1 MANKWKVVVAIS
13 PLRELKSKSILCL
26 FLVKQ
31 KLFSKYT
38 GLTPAPLEVER
49 IFVVRPICGG
59 AWALTF

>member
-1 MANKWKVVVAIS
+1 MAIS

-31 KLFSKYT
+31 KLFSKYA